1 MYAKRLMTTTS
12 LRRAVAVLLVSI
24 PAWCLTACSSGG
36 SNSGSSGG
44 GTTTVSTPTVSSI
57 SPAKLTAGVANTTL
71 TVTGTNFI
79 STSTLQVGGVVD
91 PTTYVSASQLT
102 ATVSASQLAAGG
114 NLSVIVLNGESTS
127 ASGTVVNLEVDN
139 PVPAITSFTP
149 STLLAGAAS
158 ATVSMIG
165 TGFVPTTTIQINGA
179 SRGTAYISSTQVNVD
194 LTAADLAMGETLP

>member
-24 PAWCLTACSSGG
+24 PALCLTACSSGG